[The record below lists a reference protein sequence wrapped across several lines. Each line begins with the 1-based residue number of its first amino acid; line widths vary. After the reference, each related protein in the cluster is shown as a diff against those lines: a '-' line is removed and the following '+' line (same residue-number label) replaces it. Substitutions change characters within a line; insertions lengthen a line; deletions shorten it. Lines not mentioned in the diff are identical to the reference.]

1 LLIKVLLADDHA
13 VLREGTR
20 EILEREANLEVVG
33 EAANGPQAIALARE
47 LSPHVVLLDLALPL
61 ANGIEVTREI
71 RSWPGGPRVLML
83 SAYDDQDY
91 VRASIEAGANGYLAK
106 TATMSEI
113 VAGIH
118 AVSRGEIVLHPA
130 MITRLLARDDKA
142 HVERLTSREM
152 EVMALAVRGVRNKE
166 IAKALFLSPR
176 TVEAHFTSIFNKL
189 GVSSRTEAVVHG
201 ISNGWLLLRREP
213 PLD

>member
-1 LLIKVLLADDHA
+1 LPIKVLLADDHA

-20 EILEREANLEVVG
+20 EMVERDPDLEVVG
-33 EAANGPQAIALARE
+33 EAANGPQTIALARD
-47 LSPHVVLLDLALPL
+47 LSPDVVLLDLALPL

-71 RSWPGGPRVLML
+71 RSWPAGPRVLML

-91 VRASIEAGANGYLAK
+91 VRASIDAGANGYLAK

-113 VAGIH
+113 ISGIRAVA
-118 AVSRGEIVLHPA
+118 RGEIVLHPA
-130 MITRLLARDDKA
+130 MITRLLARDDRA
-142 HVERLTSREM
+142 HVERLTSREL
-152 EVMALAVRGVRNKE
+152 EVMALAVQGVRNKE
-166 IAKALFLSPR
+166 IAKTLFLSPR

-189 GVSSRTEAVVHG
+189 GVSSRTEAVVQG
-201 ISNGWLLLRREP
+201 ISNGWLALRREP